1 MKGIIHSLCFIL
13 FSFFCFWP
21 VFGGASEM
29 GGESSALLSSVKASI
44 DREYG
49 YYIGD
54 LVTASYT
61 IVLPPHHSL
70 NPASLPK
77 EHSSLDRQ
85 IDIKNIIIE
94 KTSSRGYPN
103 YRTSVIYQVFVS
115 TERADFFDIPQI
127 HFSYGPDGNSSIHT
141 AVLPPLRIVIS
152 PLAPQG
158 ASYKPAIPWT
168 RRSFFPGIL
177 FWAGVG
183 LLLTDSL
190 FLFFLIR
197 KRLSTPS
204 PFTLALRKMSGKT
217 DAPAALVLFRSA
229 LNEAAGKAIFA
240 SNLDDFIQTIPRG
253 AAYRDEIRELILLSD
268 EMSFNPEYHP
278 EPDGSVKRI
287 RLLMKRM
294 RRGKRWA

>member
-1 MKGIIHSLCFIL
+1 MKGIVHSLCLIL
-13 FSFFCFWP
+13 FLFFCFLP
-21 VFGGASEM
+21 VLDRASEA
-29 GGESSALLSSVKASI
+29 GRENGAALASVKGSI
-44 DREYG
+44 NREYG

-61 IVLPPHHSL
+61 IDLPPHHSL

-77 EHSSLDRQ
+77 EHSSLDQQ
-85 IDIKNIIIE
+85 IDIKKILVE
-94 KTSSRGYPN
+94 KTSSRGYPS

-115 TERADFFDIPQI
+115 TERADFFDIPEI
-127 HFSYGPDGNSSIHT
+127 HFSYGPDGSSSIHT

-168 RRSFFPGIL
+168 RKSFFSGIL
-177 FWAGVG
+177 WWAGIA
-183 LLLTDSL
+183 LLSMNSL
-190 FLFFLIR
+190 FLFVSIR

-204 PFTLALRKMSGKT
+204 PFTRALRKLSGKT

-240 SNLDDFIQTIPRG
+240 SNLDDLIRAIPGG
-253 AAYRDEIRELILLSD
+253 APCRDEITELILLSD
-268 EMSFNPEYHP
+268 EVSFNPGYQP
-278 EPDGSVKRI
+278 EGDGSVKRI
-287 RLLMKRM
+287 RGLMKKLRK
-294 RRGKRWA
+294 GQRWG